1 MTETVGANDGVRG
14 HRQRLKDRF
23 IAGDPQARKDEA
35 LLELLLCYAI
45 SQKDVQPLAR
55 KLLRTFGDL
64 RAVLDADIDA
74 LCAVEGIKE
83 HSAVLLNLTGWISA
97 HTEASS

>member
-1 MTETVGANDGVRG
+1 MAETVGASDGVRG

-23 IAGDPQARKDEA
+23 IAGDPQAREDEA

-45 SQKDVQPLAR
+45 PQKDVQPLAR

-83 HSAVLLNLTGWISA
+83 HSAA
-97 HTEASS
+97 HHGHG